1 MATVL
6 VVDDSAVDRRL
17 VAGLLKQA
25 NLQVELASNGRE
37 ALDALNAQ
45 AFDLVVTDLQMPE
58 LDGLALVR
66 QIRDH
71 GPQAPVI
78 LITAH
83 GSEDLAIEAL
93 RAGAA
98 SYVPKSELAQSLA
111 QVVDEVLALT
121 RENRD
126 RERLND
132 CQTRAEFTFLLE
144 NDTALVD
151 PIVELVQQIITSF
164 GLCDTTGKLRTG
176 MALQQALVNA
186 MVHGNLELTSEQV
199 QDSREALM
207 TGTGGILKERQDKS
221 PYRER
226 RVFVDLRINRDEAR
240 FVIRDEGPGF
250 YYQQYDPQRPND
262 AELKRGRGIRLMR
275 MFMDEVVY
283 SPSGQEVTMVKYR
296 ENHST
301 QPSAPEPLAAHR

>member
-1 MATVL
+1 MPTVL

-25 NLQVELASNGRE
+25 NLQVELAENGKE
-37 ALDALNAQ
+37 ALQ
-45 AFDLVVTDLQMPE
+45 RIRSTPVDLVVTDLQMPE
-58 LDGLALVR
+58 LDGLGLVR

-71 GPQAPVI
+71 GPCMPVI

-93 RAGAA
+93 HAGAA

-121 RENRD
+121 RED
-126 RERLND
+126 RNYERLNN
-132 CQTRAEFTFLLE
+132 CQTRAEFSFLLE

-151 PIVELVQQIITSF
+151 PIVDLVQQVITSL

-176 MALQQALVNA
+176 MALQQALTNA
-186 MVHGNLELTSEQV
+186 IVHGNLELTTDQV
-199 QDSREALM
+199 QDSREAM
-207 TGTGGILKERQDKS
+207 VTGRGRGILAQRQSES
-221 PYRER
+221 PYRDR
-226 RVFVDLRINRDEAR
+226 RVFVDVRINREEAR

-250 YYQQYDPQRPND
+250 DVQQFGQDGGND

-275 MFMDEVVY
+275 MFMDEIVY
-283 SPSGQEVTMVKYR
+283 NQPGNEVIMAKYR
-296 ENHST
+296 E
-301 QPSAPEPLAAHR
+301 ARRA

>member
-17 VAGLLKQA
+17 VAGLLKQV
-25 NLQVELASNGRE
+25 NLQVELAENGKE
-37 ALDALNAQ
+37 ALACVRSMPV
-45 AFDLVVTDLQMPE
+45 DLIVTDLQMPE
-58 LDGLALVR
+58 LDGLGLVR
-66 QIRDH
+66 HIRDH
-71 GPQAPVI
+71 GPYMPVI

-93 RAGAA
+93 HAGAA

-121 RENRD
+121 RED
-126 RERLND
+126 RNYDRLNK

-151 PIVELVQQIITSF
+151 PIVELVQQVITSL

-176 MALQQALVNA
+176 MALQQALTNA
-186 MVHGNLELTSEQV
+186 IVHGNLELTTEQV
-199 QDSREALM
+199 LESREAM
-207 TGTGGILKERQDKS
+207 VTGRGTGLLAERKS
-221 PYRER
+221 ELPYRDR
-226 RVFVDLRINRDEAR
+226 RVFVDVRINREEAR
-240 FVIRDEGPGF
+240 FVVRDEGRGF
-250 YYQQYDPQRPND
+250 DASQFRQDGGSD

-275 MFMDEVVY
+275 MFMDELTY
-283 SPSGQEVTMVKYR
+283 GEQGNEVTMVKRR
-296 ENHST
+296 E
-301 QPSAPEPLAAHR
+301 QRG

>member
-17 VAGLLKQA
+17 VAGLLKQV
-25 NLQVELASNGRE
+25 NLQVELAENGKE
-37 ALDALNAQ
+37 ALACVRSMPV
-45 AFDLVVTDLQMPE
+45 DLIVTDLQMPE
-58 LDGLALVR
+58 LDGLGLVR
-66 QIRDH
+66 HIRDH
-71 GPQAPVI
+71 GPYMPVI

-93 RAGAA
+93 HAGAA

-121 RENRD
+121 RED
-126 RERLND
+126 RNYDRLNK

-151 PIVELVQQIITSF
+151 PIVELVQQVITSL

-176 MALQQALVNA
+176 MALQQALTNA
-186 MVHGNLELTSEQV
+186 IVHGNLELTTEQV
-199 QDSREALM
+199 LESREAM
-207 TGTGGILKERQDKS
+207 VTGRGTGLLAERKS
-221 PYRER
+221 EVPYRDR
-226 RVFVDLRINRDEAR
+226 RVFVDVRINREEAR
-240 FVIRDEGPGF
+240 FVVRDEGRGF
-250 YYQQYDPQRPND
+250 DASQFRQDGGSD

-275 MFMDEVVY
+275 MFMDELTY
-283 SPSGQEVTMVKYR
+283 GEQGNEVTMVKRR
-296 ENHST
+296 E
-301 QPSAPEPLAAHR
+301 QRG

>member
-25 NLQVELASNGRE
+25 NLQVELAENGKE
-37 ALDALNAQ
+37 ALACVRSMPI
-45 AFDLVVTDLQMPE
+45 DLVVTDLQMPE
-58 LDGLALVR
+58 LDGLGLVR

-71 GPQAPVI
+71 GPYMPVI

-93 RAGAA
+93 HAGAA

-121 RENRD
+121 RED
-126 RERLND
+126 RNYERLNK

-151 PIVELVQQIITSF
+151 PIVDLVQQVITSL

-176 MALQQALVNA
+176 MALQQALTNA
-186 MVHGNLELTSEQV
+186 IVHGNLELTSEQL
-199 QDSREALM
+199 QDAREALV
-207 TGTGGILKERQDKS
+207 TGRGRGLLAERQNER
-221 PYRER
+221 PYRDR
-226 RVFVDLRINRDEAR
+226 RVFADVRINRDEAR
-240 FVIRDEGPGF
+240 FVVRDEGPGF
-250 YYQQYDPQRPND
+250 DVNQYRQEGAD

-275 MFMDEVVY
+275 MFMDEMAY
-283 SPSGQEVTMVKYR
+283 NESGNEVTMVKYR
-296 ENHST
+296 EKRT
-301 QPSAPEPLAAHR
+301 

>member
-25 NLQVELASNGRE
+25 NLQVELAENGKE
-37 ALDALNAQ
+37 ALDCVRSMPV
-45 AFDLVVTDLQMPE
+45 DLVVTDLQMPE
-58 LDGLALVR
+58 LDGLGLVR

-71 GPQAPVI
+71 GPYMPVI

-93 RAGAA
+93 HAGAA

-111 QVVDEVLALT
+111 QVVEEVLALT
-121 RENRD
+121 RENRNY
-126 RERLND
+126 ERLNK

-151 PIVELVQQIITSF
+151 PIVELVQQVITSL

-176 MALQQALVNA
+176 MALQQALTNA
-186 MVHGNLELTSEQV
+186 VVHGNLELTTEQV
-199 QDSREALM
+199 LESREAM
-207 TGTGGILKERQDKS
+207 VTGRGPGLLAERQTIP
-221 PYRER
+221 PYRDR
-226 RVFVDLRINRDEAR
+226 RVSVDVRINRDEAR
-240 FVIRDEGPGF
+240 FVVRDEGPGF
-250 YYQQYDPQRPND
+250 DISPFRQDGRSD

-275 MFMDEVVY
+275 MFMDELTY
-283 SPSGQEVTMVKYR
+283 NEQGNEVTMVKRR
-296 ENHST
+296 E
-301 QPSAPEPLAAHR
+301 